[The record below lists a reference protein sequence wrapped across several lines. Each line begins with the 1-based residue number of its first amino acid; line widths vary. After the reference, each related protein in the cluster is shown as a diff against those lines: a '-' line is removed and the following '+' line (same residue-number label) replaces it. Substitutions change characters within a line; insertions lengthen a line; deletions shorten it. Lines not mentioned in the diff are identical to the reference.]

1 MKKGERPRK
10 RLLPFTTST
19 LQQEASKVLKLLHAE
34 DDASGAAALRGRGSK
49 GKGTIA
55 LISYLRTD
63 STRISEEADAAA
75 RSFIQEQYGTKYTA
89 SGDTTEN
96 KNSKAQD
103 AHEAIRPTDVTNT
116 PVMVK
121 ESLPRDLF
129 RLYQLIWK
137 RFVASRMQ
145 PAVYETISARIN
157 AGEYLFTAASSPS
170 GI

>member
-1 MKKGERPRK
+1 M
-10 RLLPFTTST
+10 RLA
-19 LQQEASKVLKLLHAE
+19 QQLYEGVE
-34 DDASGAAALRGRGSK
+34 VK

-121 ESLPRDLF
+121 ESLPKRSVPPVSADLET
-129 RLYQLIWK
+129 LCGK
-137 RFVASRMQ
+137 PHAASR
-145 PAVYETISARIN
+145 
-157 AGEYLFTAASSPS
+157 L
-170 GI
+170 